1 MKKPAK
7 PFLKISFILVITFFM
22 FNCSD
27 EPLDSS
33 AVTTEL
39 DFQSA
44 KLETLPLKKSFDFF
58 NELNN
63 EQLNKKAVD
72 TNIDLKIDLSS
83 LE

>member
-1 MKKPAK
+1 MKMKKPAK

-27 EPLDSS
+27 VPRDSS

-44 KLETLPLKKSFDFF
+44 KLETVPI
-58 NELNN
+58 NEGG
-63 EQLNKKAVD
+63 
-72 TNIDLKIDLSS
+72 
-83 LE
+83 